1 VKPAYELA
9 QVIELF
15 AEEFEQQHAPNA
27 YLIRTLRAIK
37 HCRTAAL
44 GGHVDK
50 CDKCGHIR
58 ISYNSCRNRHCPKCQ
73 NTQRE
78 AWIESRKQDLLP
90 VPYFHVVFTVP
101 DKLNSLFMHNPARMY
116 NFLFQSVW
124 QTIQQFS
131 FTKLQAETGMVAVL
145 HTWGQNLSLHPH
157 LHCVVPGGGLDYKGQ
172 WKQVKTSVNGKV
184 FLFDVTNLSVVFR
197 GKFIEV
203 LKKEFPLE
211 KKLVRDLYKHK
222 WVVYTKE
229 PFAGPEQVVEYLGRY
244 THKVAI
250 TNHRLLN
257 IDESGVRFR
266 WRDYRDNT
274 QKVMTLSGTE
284 FLRRFCQHILPK
296 GFVRIRHYGLLSTSK
311 RPQLKELQQDF
322 GMFVPLKKE
331 KKSWKEICREHLNYN
346 PDSCPCCG
354 KGNMVTIEVFLPA
367 RAPPFHHPNKQAARL
382 AARASTDRNDPVGQ
396 ATLTSQHN

>member
-1 VKPAYELA
+1 MKPAYELA
-9 QVIELF
+9 QVIEWF
-15 AEEFEQQHAPNA
+15 EEEFEKQYAPNA

-197 GKFIEV
+197 GKFMEV
-203 LKKEFPLE
+203 LKK
-211 KKLVRDLYKHK
+211 
-222 WVVYTKE
+222 
-229 PFAGPEQVVEYLGRY
+229 
-244 THKVAI
+244 
-250 TNHRLLN
+250 
-257 IDESGVRFR
+257 
-266 WRDYRDNT
+266 
-274 QKVMTLSGTE
+274 
-284 FLRRFCQHILPK
+284 
-296 GFVRIRHYGLLSTSK
+296 
-311 RPQLKELQQDF
+311 
-322 GMFVPLKKE
+322 
-331 KKSWKEICREHLNYN
+331 
-346 PDSCPCCG
+346 
-354 KGNMVTIEVFLPA
+354 
-367 RAPPFHHPNKQAARL
+367 
-382 AARASTDRNDPVGQ
+382 
-396 ATLTSQHN
+396 